1 MCRSEPVSCSLTSA
15 QISDL
20 MEEIRDLREVRQEIR
35 ELRDAHDELAQECR
49 ARALAFEDKIFET
62 RKFVD
67 SKSQVLGER
76 ISELKSGIEAEGV
89 ARTKA
94 ISSSW
99 SSEAEARARGLD
111 EVRAAERANRGSIAL
126 LQGFKGVQE
135 NFMEKVDVLS
145 GSVAQLQ
152 DNQIK
157 LSGDVETGLANL
169 WGESR
174 RVRRESLKRSA
185 TCSLEQMSRR
195 TSSTVT
201 SSNELKAIRND
212 IATVVLD
219 QNKASEKAE
228 ELAENLADQGKMLAD
243 NLEEQGRTLTAR
255 DRALSEC
262 LASKEECLRGVA
274 QSISVLKASLPT
286 EENEKKLA
294 DDLTAATSAWESSQ
308 RICLGGVESLES
320 KMMEAFEVILCEQR
334 GLGAVCAAHREAI
347 GALEQALRATEA
359 NLRSTIAQGVDSD
372 RRQDISVQES
382 SLLDIERRLGC
393 QIKELVN
400 DSDAKG
406 QELGNLKTSID
417 FLTHKLARS
426 R

>member
-1 MCRSEPVSCSLTSA
+1 
-15 QISDL
+15 
-20 MEEIRDLREVRQEIR
+20 MEEIRDLREVRQEIK
-35 ELRDAHDELAQECR
+35 ELRGAHDELAQECR
-49 ARALAFEDKIFET
+49 ARALAFEEKIFDT
-62 RKFVD
+62 RKLVD
-67 SKSQVLGER
+67 SKSQLLGER
-76 ISELKSGIEAEGV
+76 IAELKSGIEAEGV

-99 SSEAEARARGLD
+99 SSEAEARARALD
-111 EVRAAERANRGSIAL
+111 EVRAAERSNRGSISL

-135 NFMEKVDVLS
+135 SFMEKVDVLS

-157 LSGDVETGLANL
+157 LSGELETGLANL
-169 WGESR
+169 WEESR
-174 RVRRESLKRSA
+174 RLRRESSKKSSV
-185 TCSLEQMSRR
+185 CSIEQLSRR
-195 TSSTVT
+195 TSSTGT
-201 SSNELKAIRND
+201 SSNELKAMRND

-219 QNKASEKAE
+219 QNKASEKALV
-228 ELAENLADQGKMLAD
+228 LAENLADQGKMFAD
-243 NLEEQGRTLTAR
+243 NLEEQGRILSAR

-274 QSISVLKASLPT
+274 HSIDLLKASLPT
-286 EENEKKLA
+286 EESERKLA
-294 DDLTAATSAWESSQ
+294 DNITAASNAWESSQ

-320 KMMEAFEVILCEQR
+320 KMMEAFEIILSEQR

-359 NLRSTIAQGVDSD
+359 SLRSTIAQGVDLD
-372 RRQDISVQES
+372 RRQDMSVQES

-417 FLTHKLARS
+417 FLTHKLART